1 MVEVRQEGPQEG
13 GALMAVIHGKEM
25 EKEGIR
31 AGAAALALAMRTAP
45 KTRGV
50 DALETALVWG
60 PDLETLA
67 SAMERKSEKK
77 STSLPIFRRDASNV
91 RNAALVLLA
100 GVKRD
105 PKRMELPF
113 NCGACGY
120 GSCADLVASGRRK
133 GEDFT
138 GPACIFQAIDLGIAL
153 GSAVKLAAEL
163 GIDNRIMYTVGAAAK
178 DLNLLD
184 SDIII
189 GIPFSATGKNP
200 FFDRP

>member
-1 MVEVRQEGPQEG
+1 MPFVGYLDRG
-13 GALMAVIHGKEM
+13 GRYSMAVIKSAEL
-25 EKEGIR
+25 EREGIE
-31 AGAAALALAMRTAP
+31 AGAAMMGLAMRTAP
-45 KTRGV
+45 KTRGI
-50 DALETALVWG
+50 DALQTAVVTG
-60 PDLETLA
+60 ADLETLA
-67 SAMERKSEKK
+67 AAMEKK
-77 STSLPIFRRDASNV
+77 SEAKSTALSIFRRDAGNV
-91 RNAALVLLA
+91 RSAAAVLLV

-120 GSCADLVASGRRK
+120 QTCGALIASGTRQ

-138 GPACIFQAIDLGIAL
+138 GPVCIFQAIDLGIAL

-178 DLNLLD
+178 ELSLLD
-184 SDIII
+184 SDLII
-189 GIPFSATGKNP
+189 GIPLSATGKSP

>member
-1 MVEVRQEGPQEG
+1 MYQKKGRS
-13 GALMAVIHGKEM
+13 MAVINDKEM
-25 EKEGIR
+25 EHESIR
-31 AGAAALALAMRTAP
+31 AGAAMLALAMRTAP
-45 KTRGV
+45 KTRGI
-50 DALETALVWG
+50 DALKTALILG
-60 PDLETLA
+60 PDIETLA
-67 SAMERKSEKK
+67 SAMEKKAEDK
-77 STSLPIFRRDASNV
+77 STSLPIFRRDANNV
-91 RNAALVLLA
+91 RNAAVVLLV

-105 PKRMELPF
+105 PKKMELPF

-120 GSCADLVASGRRK
+120 PGCAALVASGGRE

-163 GIDNRIMYTVGAAAK
+163 TIDNRIMYTVGAAAK
-178 DLNLLD
+178 SLNLLD

-189 GIPFSATGKNP
+189 GIPLSATGKNP

>member
-1 MVEVRQEGPQEG
+1 
-13 GALMAVIHGKEM
+13 MAVIKSEKM
-25 EKEGIR
+25 EREGIE
-31 AGAAALALAMRTAP
+31 AGATMMALAMRTAP
-45 KTRGV
+45 KTRGI
-50 DALETALVWG
+50 DALETAVVTG
-60 PDLETLA
+60 ADLEILA
-67 SAMERKSEKK
+67 TAMEKKSEEK
-77 STSLPIFRRDASNV
+77 STSLPIFKRDANNV
-91 RNAALVLLA
+91 RNAAVVLLV

-120 GSCADLVASGRRK
+120 RNCAALVASGSRH

-138 GPACIFQAIDLGIAL
+138 GPTCVFQAIDLGIAL

-163 GIDNRIMYTVGAAAK
+163 SIDNRIMYTVGAAAK
-178 DLNLLD
+178 DLSLLD

-189 GIPFSATGKNP
+189 GIPLSVTGKNP